1 MPNWLSPIF
10 PIEAVAWQ
18 SDCDLPEALVRLRSA
33 TEPAQFSSVVRPAV
47 VGVCTASRVHLWV
60 QGPAMSIG
68 RLNRFR
74 PRFVGA
80 LSHSDG
86 KAVLIGQFDLSP
98 SGTVAMA
105 VVLIG
110 AVSGAVTLIA
120 GDLPRLPV
128 ALVGVGMAWMVTS
141 SRRQY
146 LEDIA
151 FVSQSLQT
159 ALQRAPNMPL
169 QPTSGRRE

>member
-1 MPNWLSPIF
+1 
-10 PIEAVAWQ
+10 
-18 SDCDLPEALVRLRSA
+18 
-33 TEPAQFSSVVRPAV
+33 
-47 VGVCTASRVHLWV
+47 
-60 QGPAMSIG
+60 
-68 RLNRFR
+68 
-74 PRFVGA
+74 
-80 LSHSDG
+80 
-86 KAVLIGQFDLSP
+86 
-98 SGTVAMA
+98 MA

-159 ALQRAPNMPL
+159 ALHRAPNMPL
-169 QPTSGRRE
+169 QPTSGAAGSGRIATMVTAARG